1 MSQESK
7 TYEEP
12 YELQIKTCD
21 FCGSSNYEVLFKR
34 KDLNTDLPGLF
45 TVVKCRECDLLYL
58 NPMPTRKSIL
68 EDIYPDEYD
77 QYHFETSKHPV
88 QDILQNYGFSKRMR
102 YISKFKK
109 SGRLLDVG
117 CATGD
122 FLKYIQNHLS
132 PWEIAGLEPV
142 SEAANISSEKLGIPI
157 EKGLLSDSQFD
168 ADSFDVIT
176 FWHVFEHLEDPMKSL
191 IETHRLLNNDGI
203 VVITL
208 PITDSLDHKVYK
220 KFWIGYELPRH
231 LYFYSKVKM
240 IDYLEKAGF
249 RIIDIRN
256 LYGSHAMTMTSIKFL
271 LRGKFNLSPTK
282 AEKVFNI
289 LMSPISRIILLPF
302 FSILNFLK
310 LSTPMTFVAQ
320 KIK

>member
-1 MSQESK
+1 MSQESNIHD
-7 TYEEP
+7 TP
-12 YELQIKTCD
+12 YELQIKACD
-21 FCGSSNYEVLFKR
+21 FCGSSDYDILFER
-34 KDLNTDLPGLF
+34 KDLNTNLPGLF
-45 TVVKCRECDLLYL
+45 TIVKCRNCGLLFL
-58 NPMPTRKSIL
+58 NPMPSRKSIL

-77 QYHFETSKHPV
+77 QYHFETTNHPIR
-88 QDILQNYGFSKRMR
+88 DSLQNYGFRKRMR

-122 FLKYIQNHLS
+122 FLKYTQDHLHA
-132 PWEIAGLEPV
+132 WEIAGLEPV
-142 SEAANISSEKLGIPI
+142 SEAANIASERLGIQI
-157 EKGLLSDSQFD
+157 EKGFLSTSQFD

-191 IETHRLLNNDGI
+191 IETHRLLKDDGI

-208 PITDSLDHKVYK
+208 PITDSLDHKIYK

-231 LYFYSKVKM
+231 LYFYSKAKLVE
-240 IDYLEKAGF
+240 YLEKVGF
-249 RIIDIRN
+249 QLIDFRN

-289 LMSPISRIILLPF
+289 LMSPISRVFFLPF
-302 FSILNFLK
+302 FTILDFLK